1 MSALLLDRI
10 QQHLT
15 RLRLPRAL
23 AVLPTVVA
31 AAERGESGLLEALD
45 TLLGEEDAARETRRL
60 KATLA
65 MSRLPVLKTLED
77 FDFAF
82 VPSVD
87 RARLHALAALDFVR
101 RKENV
106 VFLGPPG
113 VGKTHLAV
121 ALGVAACR
129 AGLQTYFTS
138 LADLVA
144 ALLAAQRAGTLAARL
159 QFYGKHPLL
168 LIDEVGYLPLAPGGP
183 NLFFQLINARYE
195 RGSVILTSNKA
206 FREWGGVFGDDV
218 IAGAL
223 LDRVLHHAVV
233 VNIRGASYRLRERA
247 ADLGP
252 EDAAPPAAAPAPAPR
267 RRGRPPKAE
276 ATGRR

>member
-31 AAERGESGLLEALD
+31 AAERGEGGLLDALD

-65 MSRLPVLKTLED
+65 RSRLPGVKTLED
-77 FDFAF
+77 FAVAFA
-82 VPSVD
+82 PSVD
-87 RARLHALAALDFVR
+87 RARLQALAALDFVR

-106 VFLGPPG
+106 LFLGPPG
-113 VGKTHLAV
+113 VGKTHLAI

-138 LADLVA
+138 LADLLSA
-144 ALLAAQRAGTLAARL
+144 RLAAQRAGTLATRL
-159 QFYGKHPLL
+159 QFSGKHPLL
-168 LIDEVGYLPLAPGGP
+168 ILDEVGYLPLAPGGP
-183 NLFFQLINARYE
+183 NLFFQLVNARSE
-195 RGSVILTSNKA
+195 RGSLILTSNKA
-206 FREWGGVFGDDV
+206 FREWGGVFGDEV

-223 LDRVLHHAVV
+223 LDRLLHHAVV
-233 VNIRGASYRLRERA
+233 VTIRGASYRLREQ

-252 EDAAPPAAAPAPAPR
+252 EDAAAPAAPPAPTPR
-267 RRGRPPKAE
+267 RRGRPPKAG